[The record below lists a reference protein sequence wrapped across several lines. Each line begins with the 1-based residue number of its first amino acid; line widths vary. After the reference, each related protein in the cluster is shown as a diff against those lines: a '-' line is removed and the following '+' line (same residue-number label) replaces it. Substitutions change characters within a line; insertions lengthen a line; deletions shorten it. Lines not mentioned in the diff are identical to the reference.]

1 MEDNTPVS
9 FGYKMGWLTI
19 RSTDRDAVVE
29 TLRLADPTEATWK
42 AGVEAVYRVFYQRFG
57 RFSTVFVSP
66 PVNGWT
72 FVVGDWTMG
81 TGEEQG
87 VRAIQQ
93 LVSRASAAF
102 GEAQAFATYRVIEYH
117 HWMLAREGRLLRS
130 FAYLGES
137 GEVLADSGEPTPVEL
152 GFHWYPP
159 SREDSDEGDEDPDA
173 EEDLLPDE
181 EAVMKVAGAWSIN
194 PDLLETLPASSLRGV
209 LARAPSL
216 REEPRYPAKGSDR
229 RPWWHFW

>member
-19 RSTDRDAVVE
+19 RSTDRDAVVQA
-29 TLRLADPTEATWK
+29 LRLVDSREVTWK
-42 AGVEAVYRVFYQRFG
+42 TGIEAVYRDFCKLFG

-93 LVSRASAAF
+93 IVSQVSAEF
-102 GEAQAFATYRVIEYH
+102 GEAQAFATYRVMEYH
-117 HWMLAREGRLLRS
+117 HWMLARDGRLLRS

-152 GFHWYPP
+152 SFRWYPF
-159 SREDSDEGDEDPDA
+159 SQDDNGEGDEEQDT
-173 EEDLLPDE
+173 EEDLFPDE

-194 PDLLETLPASSLRGV
+194 PQVLETLPVSSLRGV

-216 REEPRYPAKGSDR
+216 REAPQNAARSSG
-229 RPWWHFW
+229 RPWWRFW